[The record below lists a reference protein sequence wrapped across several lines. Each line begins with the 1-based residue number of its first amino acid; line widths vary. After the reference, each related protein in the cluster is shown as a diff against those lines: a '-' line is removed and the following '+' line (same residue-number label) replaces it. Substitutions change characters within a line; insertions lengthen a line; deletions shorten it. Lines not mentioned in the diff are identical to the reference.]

1 MKNNFEISEK
11 DLKRFNWGALL
22 MGWIWGIFNRTWITL
37 IQLPLSYI
45 PKVGW
50 IFGLICA
57 VVFGFK
63 GNYWAFKHKNFESSE
78 DFHNYQRKFIYAGI
92 VMLLLTFFA
101 SFITVRTTMLI
112 AKGSSET
119 ALYIVQL
126 ATAAVLGGFC
136 LILIYLMNV
145 KKSIKTLLRTLV
157 ILLAISLSILP
168 ILGCI
173 GKKALKLKNYDDA
186 AIIYKTMAAL
196 SISPVN
202 KNKYYNLTAACY
214 IEKKDINNMIKYFEK
229 AENADKSSYGPEN
242 DMLTDLYIIKGEN
255 KKVEERGGKYK
266 TCALNSDWACVI
278 NEVSPKINKPRKGMS
293 IDGEIYADSELY
305 LARAIAYRNSGKIK
319 EANQD
324 LNKALKVSSTKQADY
339 LTAAFNASKTYYKDY
354 YKQIKT
360 ALEIK

>member
-63 GNYWAFKHKNFESSE
+63 GNSWAFKHKNFESSE

-112 AKGSSET
+112 AKGYSEI
-119 ALYIVQL
+119 ALYMVQL
-126 ATAAVLGGFC
+126 ASAAVIGGYC

-145 KKSIKTLLRTLV
+145 KKSIKTLMRTLV

-173 GKKALKLKNYDDA
+173 GKKALKLNNYDDA

-196 SISPVN
+196 SVNPVN

-214 IEKKDINNMIKYFEK
+214 IEKKDINNIIKYFEK
-229 AENADKSSYGPEN
+229 AENADKASFGPEV

-255 KKVEERGGKYK
+255 KKVEDRGGKYK

-278 NEVSPKINKPRKGMS
+278 REVSPKIENPVNGMAVN
-293 IDGEIYADSELY
+293 GEIYASSELY
-305 LARAIAYRNSGKIK
+305 LARAIAYKNIGKLN
-319 EANQD
+319 EAKQD
-324 LNKALKVSSTKQADY
+324 FDKALKVSPPKQSN
-339 LTAAFNASKTYYKDY
+339 LINEAFKNSKTYYNDY

-360 ALEIK
+360 TLEIK